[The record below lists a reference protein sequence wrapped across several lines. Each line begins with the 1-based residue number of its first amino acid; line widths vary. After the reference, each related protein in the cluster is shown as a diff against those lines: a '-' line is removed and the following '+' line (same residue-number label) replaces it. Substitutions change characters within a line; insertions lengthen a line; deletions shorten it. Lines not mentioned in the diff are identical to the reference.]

1 MHVSKVVVP
10 AGAVG
15 GHGLHWIRPVSLK
28 IRALYDWRSGAKG
41 EELGVPAL
49 LLRGMW
55 MSAAGLEVGSR
66 VVVSIEPGRV
76 VLTVAQ
82 APVGAAT
89 RFASR
94 RTVLHALAMRRK
106 SNAVLGVA
114 A

>member
-1 MHVSKVVVP
+1 MHVPGVVASTVAS
-10 AGAVG
+10 AGHA
-15 GHGLHWIRPVSLK
+15 LHWIGPVSLK

-41 EELGVPAL
+41 EELCVPLL

-55 MSAAGLEVGSR
+55 MSRAGLEVGSR
-66 VVVSIEPGRV
+66 VVVSIGPGRV
-76 VLTVAQ
+76 VLTVAH
-82 APVGAAT
+82 APEGAAS

-106 SNAVLGVA
+106 SNAVVGVA